1 MTGSTSAIDA
11 VIAADVERLAPGVEA
26 LGRRIEAATDEIDEI
41 DDWPALLGER
51 AAFDGFGPPSR
62 ISCGGAAR
70 LLPCADGWVAVNLA
84 RPSDIELV
92 PAWLGID
99 ITSDAPLDDERWA
112 TIAAAIGRTTGE
124 TLVAGASLLG
134 LPVGLLGE
142 RPPAP
147 DGGIRRT
154 SFGPSPR
161 STRVGNGPIR
171 VVDLSALWA
180 GPLCGSLL
188 AAAGAEV
195 IKVESTTR
203 PDGARVGSPAL
214 YHRLNGRK
222 EHRSL
227 DATSSA
233 GRAQLATLLARADV
247 VIESARP
254 RALEQLGIGAADL
267 LAAPDGP
274 DVWVSITGHGRSS
287 SRVAFGDDAAVAG
300 GLVCRHQGP
309 RFLADAV
316 ADPLAGL
323 AAAAA
328 AFEALAAD
336 DRMLLD
342 VSMAGVA
349 ATHAAAMVPEPQPAS
364 G

>member
-1 MTGSTSAIDA
+1 MTGSAPALDA
-11 VIAADVERLAPGVEA
+11 VIADDVERLAPGVEA
-26 LGRRIEAATDEIDEI
+26 LGRRIEAAVDEFHGI

-51 AAFDGFGPPSR
+51 ASCDGLGPPSR

-84 RPSDIELV
+84 RPSDVESV
-92 PAWLGID
+92 PAWLGVD
-99 ITSDAPLDDERWA
+99 IATDVPMDDERWA
-112 TIAAAIGRTTGE
+112 TIATAIGGAKGDA
-124 TLVAGASLLG
+124 LVAGASLLG

-142 RPPAP
+142 CPPAP
-147 DGGIRRT
+147 DGGVRRT
-154 SFGPSPR
+154 SFGPSPGCA
-161 STRVGNGPIR
+161 RVRNGPIR

-203 PDGARVGSPAL
+203 PDGARVGSPEL

-227 DATSSA
+227 DVTSSA
-233 GRAQLATLLARADV
+233 GRAELAKLLAHADV

-267 LAAPDGP
+267 LGASDGP

-300 GLVCRHQGP
+300 GLVSRDQGP

-323 AAAAA
+323 TAAAAT
-328 AFEALAAD
+328 FEALAAGE
-336 DRMLLD
+336 RVLLD